1 MDINNQTETGA
12 QPKARI
18 KRKKK
23 GLFEKLPSLMSQ
35 RSSADPKALMRLPK
49 FVEERSSSMLR
60 LVGYVLLILAFFDVV
75 AIVLPPRLL
84 DPVWEF
90 QTIGQLVERVPVPLL
105 GFLLVFYRHETVV
118 EQKELSVMKWL
129 SWLSL
134 AVGIFYFLMVPLGI
148 FSSLRIYDGRNA
160 QIDAQRSQQSQQVQR
175 TKEQLSTA
183 TDKQLSDLIS
193 GLNRQ
198 GRSIPTND
206 PDEFRKLLLNQLEKS
221 NQDAQIQADFAFAS
235 QGKELIKNSIKWNL
249 GAIIGGFAF
258 VWMWRLTHWAR
269 SPRLVVRVRQKTQDL
284 ELETEESMPD
294 SDEI

>member
-1 MDINNQTETGA
+1 
-12 QPKARI
+12 
-18 KRKKK
+18 
-23 GLFEKLPSLMSQ
+23 
-35 RSSADPKALMRLPK
+35 
-49 FVEERSSSMLR
+49 
-60 LVGYVLLILAFFDVV
+60 
-75 AIVLPPRLL
+75 
-84 DPVWEF
+84 
-90 QTIGQLVERVPVPLL
+90 
-105 GFLLVFYRHETVV
+105 
-118 EQKELSVMKWL
+118 MKWL

-134 AVGIFYFLMVPLGI
+134 AVGIFYFLVVPLGI

-206 PDEFRKLLLNQLEKS
+206 PDEFRKLLLTQLEKS
-221 NQDAQIQADFAFAS
+221 QQDAQIQAGFAFAS
-235 QGKELIKNSIKWNL
+235 QRKELIKNSIKWNL

-258 VWMWRLTHWAR
+258 VWMWRLTHWTR

-284 ELETEESMPD
+284 ELDTEESMPD